1 MQKVQK
7 AIMKT
12 EEQKGLAVGALS
24 SAEIST
30 IESLAQAILDSVAT
44 MKAGLKEVQGFL
56 LRVNEEHNVEIVS
69 EVKLKLGNVA
79 TV

>member
-12 EEQKGLAVGALS
+12 EEQKGLTVGALS
-24 SAEIST
+24 YAEIST
-30 IESLAQAILDSVAT
+30 IESLAQAILDSIAT

-56 LRVNEEHNVEIVS
+56 LRINEDNNVEIVS